1 MLSVRYNPF
10 PLIASPTPLHL
21 PHVHLMRVIS
31 FPVFNFLIST
41 SPFDPE
47 GISALPAL
55 LLKALCQ
62 SFFIR
67 MICLARG
74 MSSVDSGDCS
84 LRSFGVSHR
93 RFCTLRASTSQAS
106 FLYHSNHEKPY
117 SSFIFLI
124 SSIFKYLSSSSFRYS
139 SLFH

>member
-1 MLSVRYNPF
+1 
-10 PLIASPTPLHL
+10 
-21 PHVHLMRVIS
+21 MRVIS

-93 RFCTLRASTSQAS
+93 RFCTLRASTSQARDLYFFRLS
-106 FLYHSNHEKPY
+106 FHANVIIF
-117 SSFIFLI
+117 SFIILNSFV
-124 SSIFKYLSSSSFRYS
+124 IFVGALSQK
-139 SLFH
+139 SL